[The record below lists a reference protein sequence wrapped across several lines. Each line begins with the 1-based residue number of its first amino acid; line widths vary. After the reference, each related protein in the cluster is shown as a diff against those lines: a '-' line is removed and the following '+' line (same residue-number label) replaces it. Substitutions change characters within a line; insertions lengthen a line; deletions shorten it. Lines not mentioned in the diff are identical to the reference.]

1 MKREAAL
8 AIVREIDAFR
18 RKYDLWQ
25 KVEMEHKPDLRM
37 ITVSISIKVDEPQKA
52 AVKEATK

>member
-1 MKREAAL
+1 MKRESAL

-37 ITVSISIKVDEPQKA
+37 FTVSISITVYEPKMA
-52 AVKEATK
+52 AEKEATK